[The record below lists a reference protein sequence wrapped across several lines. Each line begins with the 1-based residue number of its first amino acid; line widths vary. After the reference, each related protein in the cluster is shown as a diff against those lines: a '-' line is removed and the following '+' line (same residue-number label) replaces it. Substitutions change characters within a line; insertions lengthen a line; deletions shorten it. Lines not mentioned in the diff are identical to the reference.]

1 MKNLNKKNKS
11 TNKQTNKQKMIQVKN
26 IEMKMTVVNE
36 VQFASLNNKRYYYLD
51 GIRSLPNGH
60 LLLLELRKQ
69 KKAFPK
75 TRKLIKEEKINFL
88 KEELNALRKYE
99 KINSFRTILL

>member
-1 MKNLNKKNKS
+1 
-11 TNKQTNKQKMIQVKN
+11 MIQVKN
-26 IEMKMTVVNE
+26 IEMKMTAVNE

-51 GIRSLPNGH
+51 GITSLPNGH

-69 KKAFPK
+69 KAFPK
-75 TRKLIKEEKINFL
+75 TQKLIKEEKTNFL

-99 KINSFRTILL
+99 KINAFRTILL

>member
-1 MKNLNKKNKS
+1 
-11 TNKQTNKQKMIQVKN
+11 MIQVKN
-26 IEMKMTVVNE
+26 IEMKMTAVNE

-51 GIRSLPNGH
+51 GITSLPNGH

-69 KKAFPK
+69 KAFPK
-75 TRKLIKEEKINFL
+75 TQKLIKEEKTNFL

-99 KINSFRTILL
+99 KINTFRTILL

>member
-1 MKNLNKKNKS
+1 
-11 TNKQTNKQKMIQVKN
+11 MIQVKN
-26 IEMKMTVVNE
+26 IEMKMTAVNE

-51 GIRSLPNGH
+51 GITSLPNGH

-69 KKAFPK
+69 KAFPK
-75 TRKLIKEEKINFL
+75 TQKLIKEEKINFL

-99 KINSFRTILL
+99 KINAFRTILL

>member
-11 TNKQTNKQKMIQVKN
+11 TNKQTNKQTKN
-26 IEMKMTVVNE
+26 DSGKKYRNE
-36 VQFASLNNKRYYYLD
+36 NGSSQWSSVCKFKQYYYLD

-99 KINSFRTILL
+99 KINAFRTILL

>member
-36 VQFASLNNKRYYYLD
+36 VQFSSLNNITTLM
-51 GIRSLPNGH
+51 
-60 LLLLELRKQ
+60 E
-69 KKAFPK
+69 
-75 TRKLIKEEKINFL
+75 
-88 KEELNALRKYE
+88 
-99 KINSFRTILL
+99 